1 MAKRAAE
8 TADSAVHET
17 VEFEVWYDLR
27 DGSRR
32 HMNAVDMEQVQGI
45 IADIHADDKR
55 TTELAKSVGLE
66 APQHQFNIVIVKTT
80 VQREAVEL

>member
-1 MAKRAAE
+1 MARRAAAE
-8 TADSAVHET
+8 TAEQVYET

-55 TTELAKSVGLE
+55 VTDLAKSVGLGSPAHE
-66 APQHQFNIVIVKTT
+66 FNIVIVKTT
-80 VQREAVEL
+80 VQRQVVDL